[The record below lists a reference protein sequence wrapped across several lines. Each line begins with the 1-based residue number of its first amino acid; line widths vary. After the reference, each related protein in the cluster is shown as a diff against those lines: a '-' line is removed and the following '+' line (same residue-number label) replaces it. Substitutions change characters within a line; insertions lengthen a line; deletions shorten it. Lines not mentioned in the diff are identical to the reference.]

1 MNKEAID
8 LIVTKKPALKA
19 SRHILEKMHTGT
31 YCIHKSWG
39 FGQIK
44 SFDTA
49 SNKLIIDFQDGKDG
63 HAMDPAFCIDKLEIL
78 DKDDL
83 LVRQQT
89 EPDTISDLIK
99 KQPVE
104 IVIEALSKNPEGIMP
119 ASELETYLS
128 RLIGPTKFKK
138 WWANTKKL
146 LIKDPRVAVPIKKN
160 DPYMLRDEPL
170 SPEQEILEEFYSNKT
185 AKKKILLAEKLYQLS
200 TNAEEIAA
208 DLPQIMEDLTE
219 AIRNARQ
226 LNQADRLQGVWVRND
241 LARHLCE
248 DVDALEPTSAS
259 IIKST
264 ENLSELAEELPA
276 TYYKRFLDLISRVYP
291 ENWQSITLNLLR
303 HSVGKFSGE
312 CITFLIER
320 ECTDLLIDTLQKWLD
335 EQTLKG
341 PVLYWIGRNRNTRRF
356 HRIAKDLINPRL
368 FKAILNA
375 IDAEALQLTS
385 NRRIL
390 LAEFLSEDPDMVAD
404 LLSEASQETAEDLA
418 RTLIHSQGFEE
429 LNRRSLLARF
439 IKLYPSIQSLISGEG
454 AQKEEQLF
462 VSEESLTARKKE
474 YDILV
479 HEKIPEN
486 KQAIAIAREHGDLKE
501 NSEYKMA
508 RQDQDVLLARKAL
521 LEAEISKAR
530 LANFNHA
537 TNDSVGIGS
546 VVDVIQQSSGKK
558 HTFAILGAWDS
569 IPENNIISY
578 KTPLGQKLL
587 SKKVNDTISLNIDGH
602 EDVWTVKNI
611 SRWVDLKSS
620 SLVN

>member
-8 LIVTKKPALKA
+8 LIITKKPNLKA
-19 SRHILEKMHTGT
+19 SRHILEKMHAGT

-44 SFDTA
+44 DFDSA
-49 SNKLIIDFQDGKDG
+49 NNKLIIDFQDGKSG

-89 EPDTISDLIK
+89 EPDTIADLIK

-104 IVIEALSKNPEGIMP
+104 IIIEALSKNPGGSM
-119 ASELETYLS
+119 ASSELETYLN

-160 DPYMLRDEPL
+160 DPYTLRDEPL

-200 TNAEEIAA
+200 TSAEEIAA

-219 AIRNARQ
+219 AIKTARQ

-248 DVDALEPTSAS
+248 DVDSLEPTSAS
-259 IIKST
+259 IIKSA

-276 TYYKRFLDLISRVYP
+276 HYYKRFLDLISRVYP
-291 ENWQSITLNLLR
+291 ENWQTITLNLLK

-312 CITFLIER
+312 CISFLMERDCTDSLIEAL
-320 ECTDLLIDTLQKWLD
+320 TKWLD

-356 HRIAKDLINPRL
+356 HRIIKDLINPRL

-375 IDAEALQLTS
+375 VDAEALQLTS

-390 LAEFLSEDPDMVAD
+390 LAELLSEDPEIVAD

-418 RTLIHSQGFEE
+418 HTLIHSQGFEE
-429 LNRRSLLARF
+429 LNKRSLLARF

-454 AQKEEQLF
+454 AQQEEQLF
-462 VSEESLTARKKE
+462 VSEESLIARKKE
-474 YDILV
+474 YDILIR
-479 HEKIPEN
+479 EKIPEN
-486 KQAIAIAREHGDLKE
+486 KEAIAIAREHGDLKE

-530 LANFNHA
+530 LADFADA
-537 TNDSVGIGS
+537 TNDAVSIGS
-546 VVDVIQQSSGKK
+546 IVDVIQKSSGKK

-569 IPENNIISY
+569 NPEENIISY
-578 KTPLGQKLL
+578 KTPLGQSLL
-587 SKKVNDTISLNIDGH
+587 SKKIGDTVPLTLEGNQDP
-602 EDVWTVKNI
+602 WTITNI
-611 SRWVDLKSS
+611 SRWVDVKSA
-620 SLVN
+620 LVS